1 MTGNTMPR
9 RDEGF
14 TLIETIVATAVFALL
29 LSALYQGLTAGW
41 RGIKKS
47 NSEDAALSL
56 LSQKLAS
63 AGVET
68 PLEPSTASGTSA
80 DGVAWQSQVIPYVAP
95 ASGTISGLY
104 QGFWVTV
111 TVRWKNGQFSA
122 EQKLQATTLKLR
134 KAS

>member
-1 MTGNTMPR
+1 MTGETMTR
-9 RDEGF
+9 REDGF
-14 TLIETIVATAVFALL
+14 TLIEAIVATAVFALL

-68 PLEPSTASGTSA
+68 PLETSAATGVA
-80 DGVAWQSQVIPYVAP
+80 DGVAWQSQITPYASP
-95 ASGTISGLY
+95 ASGSISGPY
-104 QGFWVTV
+104 QGFWITV
-111 TVRWKNGQFSA
+111 SVRWKNGPFSP
-122 EQKLQATTLKLR
+122 EQALQATTLKLR